1 MGLKVRW
8 TKLWRQRQKDLNL
21 HFPAIKVGPFKKNN
35 TVRKKIV
42 KLKLA
47 QRVFV
52 SLKGLISSEGNLE
65 LSFERRIMFR
75 TCLRALTSPLHL
87 QASMFTGNYCLFS
100 NN

>member
-1 MGLKVRW
+1 MLFNRVVGSSFYDTILENYVGLKVRW

-65 LSFERRIMFR
+65 L
-75 TCLRALTSPLHL
+75 
-87 QASMFTGNYCLFS
+87 
-100 NN
+100 